1 MWDRGPDLDGKFVGL
16 PHKCNDKLLRLRLKR
31 VGGTLHYQWAPGVEG
46 DNFQE
51 LTAQP
56 QFGAGD
62 VTAVRM
68 SVLTGRKPC
77 NVDVRLIE
85 LWVGSGGVRDAQD
98 ANAAPVPPPP
108 NNLGPGPAVEITPS
122 RSWMMALVI
131 IGAVLLLFSA
141 LGAVGLVVLMKRRK
155 PLAESAAVKAEP
167 LVTFQCAS
175 CGKSLKA
182 KSTASGKK
190 LKCAQCGKA
199 VLVP

>member
-1 MWDRGPDLDGKFVGL
+1 
-16 PHKCNDKLLRLRLKR
+16 
-31 VGGTLHYQWAPGVEG
+31 
-46 DNFQE
+46 
-51 LTAQP
+51 
-56 QFGAGD
+56 
-62 VTAVRM
+62 
-68 SVLTGRKPC
+68 
-77 NVDVRLIE
+77 
-85 LWVGSGGVRDAQD
+85 
-98 ANAAPVPPPP
+98 
-108 NNLGPGPAVEITPS
+108 
-122 RSWMMALVI
+122 MMALVI